1 MHQHLTVHGRHLETD
16 KPACQSAVRC
26 LAAQVVQIPQ
36 LRRTIDVERQQ
47 SNTLQAEVHRLGPQL
62 CQNVDKF
69 TEDVAQLQARCHDF
83 GLHPEPTQHTRDEG
97 FPPSRAGVD
106 ANGRQQVVEL

>member
-1 MHQHLTVHGRHLETD
+1 MLQDENIRICARQADLVASENSPEIQQLRHVHQHLTVHGRHLETD

-69 TEDVAQLQARCHDF
+69 TEDVAPVASSL
-83 GLHPEPTQHTRDEG
+83 P
-97 FPPSRAGVD
+97 
-106 ANGRQQVVEL
+106 